1 MARSNGVQGG
11 RGRWVMVI
19 ALAGLAS
26 ILGGMGALAPSPA
39 AAAPRGS
46 QAASRPAEGV
56 AFARIAAAR
65 VLTTYYGTVG
75 NSAPI
80 PALNPCVAEGA
91 FVATTDGAQNS
102 FNYVLLPTSAV
113 SPILPCDGVQR
124 SFAQLHG
131 NATNWGIARIEVL
144 LNIAYTGNKPEQRG
158 SLRFTI
164 DPALISTNG
173 GASGPRLAAY
183 PLAPTANAPKHD
195 LPILVT
201 PQASDA
207 PALSAGTAIELSNL
221 ATKALGRDSV
231 TPNEVPTS
239 LYPVA
244 LPVDKLGLSANPSAT
259 AAGGATPTSAPA
271 GVTPKSFPVGV
282 GAPVVNANG
291 RLIGMVVSDY
301 RGGMTVASL
310 DDVKAAIGE
319 INTKPGQLMTQW
331 RTGLDAF
338 YAAKPDYDA
347 ASSAFSSLASSY
359 PDFGGVNE
367 FLTAAQNKT
376 SDVVE
381 PAPDNVPQDQ
391 TPNPV
396 LAQAGSIA
404 IYALAGIGALALLV
418 VIVLAI
424 FIVRRRRLAR
434 LPAYDEQGLDLLPR
448 DGRLPSA
455 DLLQA
460 AGARSSAMS
469 GGVGP
474 QDMPY
479 SPFDAPPDSMGSFG
493 PMGPMGRMPAVS
505 GMPQSMP
512 QGNPFS
518 SLEPPPPAPISD
530 GLPGALFGI
539 TTPARP
545 RNPVILSATIA
556 GLTDPGVRRALEPN
570 QDNILALQGVRN
582 NQGRPQPYALL
593 IVADGMGGHL
603 HGREASRLAI
613 EVLTRTML
621 PALRS
626 EQALGPEMLEDLLR
640 RGIADANQDLRA
652 RNTQIEGGMGT
663 TMTAALLIDDH
674 AIIANVGDSR
684 TYVMSPEQGL
694 RQITTDHSVVAN
706 LVAAGV
712 IKREEMYSHPR
723 RNQIFRSLGGDDEVV
738 EVDTFRL
745 SFQAGDAFLLCSD
758 GLWEMV
764 HDPQIQQILSASADP
779 TTAAQLLV
787 REANANG
794 GEDNIGVIVARLREI
809 PPQEIQP
816 GMRVVVAPQETQ
828 PH

>member
-1 MARSNGVQGG
+1 MTTSFGVRRG
-11 RGRWVMVI
+11 RGRWIAVMT
-19 ALAGLAS
+19 LAS
-26 ILGGMGALAPSPA
+26 LATILTLLGAQAPSPA
-39 AAAPRGS
+39 AAQGAGRADSAGPT
-46 QAASRPAEGV
+46 EGV
-56 AFARIAAAR
+56 AFARIAVAR
-65 VLTTYYGTVG
+65 VLTTYYGAVG

-80 PALNPCVAEGA
+80 PSLNPCVAEGA
-91 FVATTDGAQNS
+91 LIATTDGAQNS
-102 FNYVLLPTSAV
+102 FNYVLLPTSAI

-131 NATNWGIARIEVL
+131 NATSWGISRIEVV

-158 SLRFTI
+158 SLRYTI
-164 DPALISTNG
+164 DPASISTNG
-173 GASGPRLAAY
+173 GASGPRLVAY
-183 PLAPTANAPKHD
+183 PLAPTANSPKHD
-195 LPILVT
+195 LPILVM
-201 PQASDA
+201 PQASDP
-207 PALSAGTAIELSNL
+207 PALGVGTAIELSNL
-221 ATKALGRDSV
+221 NTKALGRDSV

-244 LPVDKLGLSANPSAT
+244 LPVDKLGLSASPSAT
-259 AAGGATPTSAPA
+259 AAGGSTPTTAPA

-310 DDVKAAIGE
+310 DDVKAAIGD
-319 INTKPGQLMTQW
+319 ITTKPGQLMTQW

-338 YAAKPDYDA
+338 YANKPNYDA
-347 ASSAFSSLASSY
+347 ANSAFSAIASAY

-376 SDVVE
+376 SSVNE
-381 PAPDNVPQDQ
+381 PAPDNVPQDE
-391 TPNPV
+391 TPSPV

-404 IYALAGIGALALLV
+404 LYALAGIGALALLV
-418 VIVLAI
+418 VIGLAI
-424 FIVRRRRLAR
+424 FVMRRRRLAQI
-434 LPAYDEQGLDLLPR
+434 PPYDEQGLDLLPR
-448 DGRLPSA
+448 DGHLPSA
-455 DLLQA
+455 DVLQP
-460 AGARSSAMS
+460 AGARSAAMS
-469 GGVGP
+469 GGLGSRDP
-474 QDMPY
+474 
-479 SPFDAPPDSMGSFG
+479 SRSLFDAPPD
-493 PMGPMGRMPAVS
+493 PMGRMPAVS
-505 GMPQSMP
+505 GRP
-512 QGNPFS
+512 QGMPPGMSQGMPPSAPFA
-518 SLEPPPPAPISD
+518 SLEPPPPAPVSD

-539 TTPARP
+539 NTPARP
-545 RNPVILSATIA
+545 RNPVILAATIA

-582 NQGRPQPYALL
+582 DQGRPQPFALL
-593 IVADGMGGHL
+593 IVADGMGGAL

-613 EVLTRTML
+613 EIVSRALL

-626 EQALGPEMLEDLLR
+626 EQALGPEMLEGLLR
-640 RGIADANQDLRA
+640 HGIAEANQDLRM

-674 AIIANVGDSR
+674 AIVANVGDSR
-684 TYVMSPEQGL
+684 TYVMSPEMGL

-723 RNQIFRSLGGDDEVV
+723 RNQIFRSLGGDDETL
-738 EVDTFRL
+738 EIDTFRL

-828 PH
+828 PR